1 VTQARYTP
9 AQITLHWLSALL
21 VLAIIAL
28 PYGKDLFAGL
38 LGGVGGVFTLH
49 KSLGLTVLALTITR
63 LLVRARHGA
72 PQLLP
77 ADERLKLLAAKA
89 GHALLYALLILM
101 PLTGLLF
108 GKRPVNLFWLVE
120 IPPLPLSDAAREAAK
135 AFHVTAQ
142 YLLFA
147 LILGHAAAA
156 IWHHH
161 VRRDGVLRAML
172 PAREQA

>member
-1 VTQARYTP
+1 MNQARYTP

-21 VLAIIAL
+21 VLTIIAL

-38 LGGVGGVFTLH
+38 LGGAGGVFTLH
-49 KSLGLTVLALTITR
+49 KSLGLTVLLLT
-63 LLVRARHGA
+63 LLRVLLRARHSA

-77 ADERLKLLAAKA
+77 ASERANLLAARA

-101 PLTGLLF
+101 PLSGLLL
-108 GKRPVNLFWLVE
+108 GKRPVNLFWLLE
-120 IPPLPLSDAAREAAK
+120 IPPLLLGDAARDAAK
-135 AFHVTAQ
+135 LFHVSAQ

-147 LILGHAAAA
+147 LILGHAGAA